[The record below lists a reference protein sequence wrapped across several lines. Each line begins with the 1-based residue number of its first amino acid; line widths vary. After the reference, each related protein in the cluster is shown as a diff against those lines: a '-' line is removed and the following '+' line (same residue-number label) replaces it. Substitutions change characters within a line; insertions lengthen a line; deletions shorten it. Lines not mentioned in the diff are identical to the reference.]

1 MYQSWTYALNEM
13 DVTSW
18 LIALLV
24 ILLLLFAFVHY
35 MTSSHGTFQKLG
47 IDIPPKSPVLGH
59 FGHALKYG
67 VFDVQT
73 VFYQKFK
80 DKKVYGWYDTRTPVL
95 VVKDLDMIK
104 DILVKHFNSFVDRRV
119 FMEHDV
125 PFRDNLLTL
134 RGDRWK
140 HVRSSVSPTFSSGRI
155 KKMSPHIERNA
166 KILLENLK
174 EKQESGQEV
183 ELKEICEFFA
193 LDTIASIAFGID
205 INTLKKP
212 ENKFAQEIK
221 KITNPNPLLLA
232 IVFLFPFL
240 GPWFTRIGLP
250 FFPKKSMNYLASAVD
265 SVMAERKRDGTEGT
279 VNDFLDLVTS
289 EAQEQGV
296 KERLSLSEIHA
307 QSIIFI
313 FGGLETVSTVM
324 SFTLF
329 LLAVHPECLE
339 RAQKEVDEK
348 IGKDFPCSEN
358 VQNLHYLDMCI
369 NEAIRMV
376 PPAFFLDRQCVES
389 IDINGVHIPKGMV
402 VLIPVYAIHND
413 PNFWP
418 EPEKFDPERFTPENK
433 ETRHPYAFFPFG
445 HGPRNCI
452 GMRLA
457 LMELKIAIAAVLQR
471 YTLVP
476 CSKTVYPFH
485 LSKIRARTTN
495 GTWVKINPRK

>member
-1 MYQSWTYALNEM
+1 Q
-13 DVTSW
+13 
-18 LIALLV
+18 
-24 ILLLLFAFVHY
+24 
-35 MTSSHGTFQKLG
+35 
-47 IDIPPKSPVLGH
+47 
-59 FGHALKYG
+59 
-67 VFDVQT
+67 
-73 VFYQKFK
+73 
-80 DKKVYGWYDTRTPVL
+80 VYGWYDTRTPIL

-104 DILVKHFNSFVDRRV
+104 DILVKNFNYFVDRRV
-119 FMEHDV
+119 PMEHDE

-140 HVRSSVSPTFSSGRI
+140 HVRASVSPTFSSGRI

-183 ELKEICEFFA
+183 ELKDMCGFFA

-205 INTLKKP
+205 INTLKNP
-212 ENKFAQEIK
+212 ENKFAQETK
-221 KITNPNPLLLA
+221 KITNPNPLLFAIAVFFPVLA
-232 IVFLFPFL
+232 
-240 GPWFTRIGLP
+240 PWLTRFGLP
-250 FFPKKSMNYLASAVD
+250 FFPNKSMKYLASVVD
-265 SVMAERKRDGTEGT
+265 SVIAARKRDGAEGT

-313 FGGLETVSTVM
+313 FGGLETISTVM

-348 IGKDFPCSEN
+348 IGKDFPCFEN
-358 VQNLHYLDMCI
+358 IQNLHYLDMCI

-376 PPAFFLDRQCVES
+376 PPGIFLDRQCVES
-389 IDINGVHIPKGMV
+389 IDINGVQIPKGMV

-413 PNFWP
+413 PTFWP
-418 EPEKFDPERFTPENK
+418 EPDKFDPERFTPENK
-433 ETRHPYAFFPFG
+433 ETRHPYSYLPFG
-445 HGPRNCI
+445 QGPRNCI

-485 LSKIRARTTN
+485 LSKIQARTTD
-495 GTWVKINPRK
+495 GAWVKINPRK